1 MTQSRCTLD
10 PGSPYAALNQ
20 TLEKGYW
27 LVSLRSHPISPK
39 AGKLRIHRAVCYD
52 KCSKEGKLV
61 CGLCG
66 MAHLDWHVDRNDPRY
81 VHVDHIDG
89 NGSNNRSSNLRPT
102 HKWCNDNRSIVEG
115 YGIGWERWISVPIA
129 QRPALRIAGGP
140 NKGAPTPIAL
150 KLARVPET
158 PFPVDWETQ
167 PPLPEAEAAD
177 ETSDPTPEAAETP
190 ETEPLRA
197 GFPAWSALRGP
208 DGVTGPPATIIER
221 FGCLADL

>member
-10 PGSPYAALNQ
+10 PGSPYADLNL
-20 TLEKGYW
+20 TFERGYW
-27 LVSLRSHPISPK
+27 LCSLRSHPISPK
-39 AGKLRIHRAVCYD
+39 AGKLRVHRAVCFD
-52 KCSKEGKLV
+52 KCRDQAQIA

-66 MAHLDWHVDRNDPRY
+66 MADLDWNVERSDDRY
-81 VHVDHIDG
+81 VHVDHVDG
-89 NGSNNRSSNLRPT
+89 NGSNNRSNNLRPT

-150 KLARVPET
+150 KLAAEGRDA
-158 PFPVDWETQ
+158 PFPVQ
-167 PPLPEAEAAD
+167 IPLEGASEAETAD
-177 ETSDPTPEAAETP
+177 ETPDPADQGSET
-190 ETEPLRA
+190 PLRA

-208 DGVTGPPATIIER
+208 DGVTGPPAAVIER
-221 FGCLADL
+221 FRCLAGL